1 MTTPVFSGKLDAL
14 PATLEL
20 FRDYDAGPLAG
31 GIAHGTRR
39 HALSIGSGG
48 SAIAAEYLMRCRDTL
63 GLGPTTVQTPMQAVL
78 DQHDLTDSDVWLF
91 SAGGDNSDAAAA
103 ARAALDRKAK
113 TLQLVTRNAG
123 GTAAR
128 IVGRGGGTVHVVPVA
143 DPKDGY
149 LATHSLLSSVM
160 ALLLASDAASR
171 DPFGTVHFLDSVS
184 ARLADMRDLTTRA
197 SRIAA
202 LAHLRRTDTVVV
214 VGDPLLRPM
223 SVLLDTSIWEASL
236 CHVQTTDFRNLAHGR
251 HGWLHHRMDET
262 TILALIGIDSR
273 ASWTAI
279 DSVLPESLRRIPL
292 DHGSCGRFDNAL
304 AIIDGLGIL
313 EAAGATLGIDPGK
326 PGTGE
331 FGRSI
336 YDDRSLADLA
346 ETMTPHVRHKRA
358 AIARSDAH
366 DPADN
371 PLHVIGSNRL
381 AVLAQANIGG
391 AVFDYDGT
399 IVTTAGRWSV
409 PDREIVDELVR
420 LHRAGLMIGI
430 ATGRGGSAGEDLR
443 KVFPPEMLPL
453 ILIGYY
459 NGGHLRTADVDIDHD
474 HPLADPAIA
483 EIAEWLHRRE
493 DLFIQQKFKHR
504 EVQITVDMDR
514 LRHPYRFPVDLEGC
528 APFSDGRVRVM
539 GSGHSYDIVP
549 AASSKLVVVEALR
562 KKLSAGAEVLCFGD
576 SGSRRGNDHTLLSH
590 RFGISVGDVCGA
602 ANGCWS
608 LFGAGPI
615 GPKALLRILRAMLS
629 SHTGRI
635 RLDIASL
642 GLDRGP
648 ETGT

>member
-20 FRDYDAGPLAG
+20 FRAYDASPLAS
-31 GIAHGTRR
+31 GIVQGARR
-39 HALSIGSGG
+39 HALAIGSGG
-48 SAIAAEYLMRCRDTL
+48 SAIAAEYLVRCRDTL

-113 TLQLVTRNAG
+113 TLQLVTRNPG
-123 GTAAR
+123 GTAAG
-128 IVGRGGGTVHVVPVA
+128 IVGRGGGIVHVVPVA

-149 LATHSLLSSVM
+149 LATHSLLSSVV
-160 ALLLASDAASR
+160 ALLLASDTASR
-171 DPFGTVHFLDSVS
+171 DPFGTTHLLDSIS
-184 ARLADMRDLTTRA
+184 AQLADMRDPATRA

-214 VGDPLLRPM
+214 AGDPLLRPM

-236 CHVQTTDFRNLAHGR
+236 LHVQTTDFRNLAHGR

-262 TILALIGIDSR
+262 IILALTGIDSR

-279 DSVLPESLRRIPL
+279 DAVLPESLRRLAL
-292 DHGSCGRFDNAL
+292 DYRSCGRSDNAL

-313 EAAGATLGIDPGK
+313 EATGAILKIDPGK
-326 PGTGE
+326 PGIGE
-331 FGRSI
+331 FGRLI

-346 ETMTPHVRHKRA
+346 EAMPPHVRHKRA

-366 DPADN
+366 DPTDD
-371 PLHVIGSNRL
+371 PLHVIGRDRL
-381 AVLAQANIGG
+381 AALARADIGG

-409 PDREIVDELVR
+409 PDQEIVDELVR

-443 KVFPPEMLPL
+443 KVFPADMLPSV
-453 ILIGYY
+453 LIGYY
-459 NGGHLRTADVDIDHD
+459 NGGHLRTSDVDIDHD
-474 HPLADPAIA
+474 HPPADPAIT
-483 EIAEWLHRRE
+483 ETAEWLHGRE
-493 DLFIQQKFKHR
+493 DLFIQQEFKHR
-504 EVQITVDMDR
+504 EVQITVNMDR
-514 LRHPYRFPVDLEGC
+514 LHHPYRFPVDLGGC
-528 APFSDGRVRVM
+528 APYSDGRVRVM

-549 AASSKLVVVEALR
+549 VASSKLVVVEALR
-562 KKLSAGAEVLCFGD
+562 RKLPAGVEVLCFGD
-576 SGSRRGNDHTLLSH
+576 SGSRPGNDYALLSH

-608 LFGAGPI
+608 LFGARPVGPE
-615 GPKALLRILRAMLS
+615 ALRRILRALLPS
-629 SHTGRI
+629 NAGRI
-635 RLDIASL
+635 RLNVASL
-642 GLDRGP
+642 GLDR
-648 ETGT
+648 